1 MSKITRRN
9 FIKYSSMS
17 LAAASFAPS
26 LTACQMVRKGN
37 LSTGIQDKLQ
47 FVHVTDTHLDLG
59 KPKTVRR
66 VEMLVEKINNDFPA
80 LDFVL
85 FGGDNFNNNVSGNG
99 DAAMFR
105 KIIDELHCPAYAVMG
120 NKESSPKP
128 DGDPLNQSDFAKM
141 FFPSDVKIVGRDWKF
156 DKGNYTILGLD
167 STITQH
173 DNGTYSSETMS
184 FAEQELKNHPDRHY
198 VLLNH
203 HPYDNFWG
211 GTQQRNI
218 HRYVLNNTAMVT
230 ERLFSFNN
238 LKLTLS
244 GHKHLDYVGKKN
256 NVIVIATLGFIVPQ
270 DPDNEN
276 DHRFRH
282 VEMRDG
288 YVIQKLIS
296 I

>member
-17 LAAASFAPS
+17 LVAASFAPS
-26 LTACQMVRKGN
+26 LAACQMVGKDT

-47 FVHVTDTHLDLG
+47 FAHVTDTHLDLG
-59 KPKTVRR
+59 RPKTVRR

-105 KIIDELHCPAYAVMG
+105 KIINELHCPSYAVMG

-128 DGDPLNQSDFAKM
+128 YGDPLNQSDFAKM
-141 FFPSDVKIVGRDWKF
+141 FFPSDAKIVGRDWKI

-167 STITQH
+167 STIPQH
-173 DNGTYSSETMS
+173 DNGTYSPETMS
-184 FAEQELKNHPDRHY
+184 FAEHELKNHPDRHY
-198 VLLNH
+198 ILLNH
-203 HPYDNFWG
+203 HPYNNFWG

-218 HRYVLNNTAMVT
+218 HRYVLNNTATVT

-244 GHKHLDYVGKKN
+244 GHKHLDHVGKKN
-256 NVIVIATLGFIVPQ
+256 NVTVIATLGFIVPQ

-276 DHRFRH
+276 DHRFRY

-288 YVIQKLIS
+288 YIIQKLIS